1 MKATLISLLILS
13 FLVYVSADYNSNENP
28 LNYLNES
35 GYYDIITEVAC
46 TLDPNFAISLC
57 QELAPGSH
65 CYELVNK
72 YITCQSSSSSESEV
86 KNDLDD
92 SDKNKSLELLM
103 ILMNNIDIFRK
114 NGMTTSNI
122 RNLVNNII
130 NKKNYKY

>member
-13 FLVYVSADYNSNENP
+13 FLVCVSADYNSNENP

-46 TLDPNFAISLC
+46 TLGPNFSISLC